1 MSASAE
7 LAVPFDARPEADP
20 TCFVFGGVAFEIC
33 PAPGVSWSVG
43 EEHRLFGAAYSTS
56 PVAGRVHCVVSP
68 APELEPARRAD
79 APPVGVGFRAVRWAW
94 QGDVAHV
101 STARARAE
109 LRRLGPG
116 CYAASAL
123 VVPSDAGCSA
133 LVTALTGAVVSRE
146 GGLVLHA
153 AGVELDGRA
162 SLFIGPS
169 GAGKTTAANHCPGAR
184 WMARDRA
191 AVYPTRLGW
200 YAAGMAGGDPIE
212 LPRASA
218 RVLPLASVSRIRRA
232 TERASLRTASAAEA
246 VRYLRESLQ
255 TSEGSPEE
263 ESAHLDRVVALHA
276 ALPLTVLETRLGER
290 LTSLLEGLSDVP
302 RASRSKA
309 R

>member
-1 MSASAE
+1 MSAGVEVAIPFEPASE
-7 LAVPFDARPEADP
+7 LDP
-20 TCFVFGGVAFEIC
+20 TCFVFGGVAFEMC
-33 PAPGVSWSVG
+33 PAPGLTWSVG
-43 EEHRLFGAAYSTS
+43 DEHRLFGGAYATS

-68 APELEPARRAD
+68 APELDTGFAREI
-79 APPVGVGFRAVRWAW
+79 RWEW
-94 QGDVAHV
+94 NGDVAHV

-123 VVPSDAGCSA
+123 VVPNDSGCSA

-153 AGVELDGRA
+153 AGVEIDGRA

-169 GAGKTTAANHCPGAR
+169 GAGKTTAANHCQGAR

-191 AVYPTRLGW
+191 AVYPTPLGW

-212 LPRASA
+212 LPRAGG
-218 RVLPLASVSRIRRA
+218 RVFPLGSVSRIQRA
-232 TERASLRTASAAEA
+232 AERAALRVATTSEA
-246 VRYLRESLQ
+246 VRFLRESLQ
-255 TSEGSPEE
+255 TSHATGAEQE
-263 ESAHLDRVVALHA
+263 AARLDTILAFHA
-276 ALPLTVLETRLGER
+276 SSPLTVLETRLGEPLVSVLR
-290 LTSLLEGLSDVP
+290 
-302 RASRSKA
+302 RKR